1 MTTVVTTE
9 SVQNAKELCRIFE
22 NFGGAFFLSKDSVLD
37 FSAVPPEFLVFCT
50 DNIRE
55 IPAEKTILLSDGSA
69 SLPRVVPSNRF
80 DRILVFEPTEN
91 IETTEN
97 MLSVGLSRH
106 STISI
111 ASAESNML
119 HISVQS
125 IVRTLDGAQILPC
138 EYSVTLSR
146 PFDSRTALYAFSVL
160 LLCGKTD
167 AKSLKLRL

>member
-1 MTTVVTTE
+1 M
-9 SVQNAKELCRIFE
+9 
-22 NFGGAFFLSKDSVLD
+22 SKDGVLD

-50 DNIRE
+50 DSVRE
-55 IPAEKTILLSDGSA
+55 IPSEKTVLLLDGSA
-69 SLPRVVPSNRF
+69 KLPRIVSPNRF
-80 DRILVFEPTEN
+80 DRILVFEPSEN
-91 IETTEN
+91 VKGAEN

-125 IVRTLDGAQILPC
+125 IVQTLDGMQILPC
-138 EYSVTLSR
+138 EYSVTLSK
-146 PFDSRTALYAFSVL
+146 PIDSRTALYAFSVL

>member
-9 SVQNAKELCRIFE
+9 SAQNAKELCRIFE
-22 NFGGAFFLSKDSVLD
+22 KFGGAFFLSQDSVLD
-37 FSAVPPEFLVFCT
+37 FSAVPPEFLVFRT
-50 DNIRE
+50 DNVRE
-55 IPAEKTILLSDGSA
+55 IPTENTILLLDGSA
-69 SLPRVVPSNRF
+69 NMPRVVPSNRF
-80 DRILVFEPTEN
+80 DRILVFEPSGS
-91 IETTEN
+91 IETPDN

-111 ASAESNML
+111 ASAESNTL

-125 IVRTLDGAQILPC
+125 VVRTLGGTQILPC

-146 PFDSRTALYAFSVL
+146 PVDSRTALYAFSVL

-167 AKSLKLRL
+167 AKTLKLRL